1 MMSNSLH
8 NNWWLHYVFLPENEV
23 NQAHTNIISKG
34 GVTVNVSVCHSFLST
49 RAFHSE
55 SLYWQNKLNS
65 MSIYISHRLWFWAS
79 DVAERSRESLRSNY
93 VKHVFPKG
101 EQWIHTW
108 SANNYRENVG
118 DCERTGVERISWSG
132 HLSRKKRKSS
142 FSSVRI
148 CLLRAYFG
156 ASGCW
161 STKSYKSTGPCN
173 I

>member
-8 NNWWLHYVFLPENEV
+8 NNWWLHYVFLPENEA

-34 GVTVNVSVCHSFLST
+34 GVTVNVSVFPQKPFTVRVYIDKISST
-49 RAFHSE
+49 QCPST
-55 SLYWQNKLNS
+55 SLG
-65 MSIYISHRLWFWAS
+65 LWFRAW

-132 HLSRKKRKSS
+132 HLSRKKKQLLQCEDLLITCIFWS
-142 FSSVRI
+142 FG
-148 CLLRAYFG
+148 LLVNKKNQVYR
-156 ASGCW
+156 
-161 STKSYKSTGPCN
+161 TL
-173 I
+173 